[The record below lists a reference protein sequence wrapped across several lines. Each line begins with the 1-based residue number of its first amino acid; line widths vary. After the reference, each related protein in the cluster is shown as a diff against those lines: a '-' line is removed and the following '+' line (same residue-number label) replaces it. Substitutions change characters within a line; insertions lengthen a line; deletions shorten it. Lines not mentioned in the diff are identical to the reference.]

1 MGSESMAR
9 ILIVDDEYLTVE
21 MLSTFL
27 GLIGHEGVGAHSVR
41 QARDKLAFIEPDAIL
56 LDIMLPDTNGLEL
69 CRELRKD
76 PRMTEVPI
84 IMISAHAP
92 PMIAEAN
99 AAGATG
105 YLAKPINLEKLKN
118 ALVKAGIPT

>member
-1 MGSESMAR
+1 MAR

-27 GLIGHEGVGAHSVR
+27 GLIGHEGIGAHSVR
-41 QARDKLAFIEPDAIL
+41 QARDKLAFTEPDAML

-69 CRELRKD
+69 CRELRAEAH
-76 PRMTEVPI
+76 TASLPI

-92 PMIAEAN
+92 PMIKEAE

-118 ALVKAGIPT
+118 ALQRAGVNA

>member
-1 MGSESMAR
+1 MAR

-41 QARDKLAFIEPDAIL
+41 QARDKLAYLEPDAIL

-69 CRELRKD
+69 CRELRREPK
-76 PRMTEVPI
+76 MTDMPI

-92 PMIAEAN
+92 PMITEAT
-99 AAGATG
+99 AAGASG
-105 YLAKPINLEKLKN
+105 YLAKPINLEKLKS
-118 ALVKAGIPT
+118 ALLKAGVR

>member
-1 MGSESMAR
+1 MAR

-41 QARDKLAFIEPDAIL
+41 QARDRLAYVEPDAIL
-56 LDIMLPDTNGLEL
+56 LDIMLPDTNGLDL
-69 CRELRKD
+69 CRELRLD
-76 PRMTEVPI
+76 PKLLQLPI

-92 PMIAEAN
+92 PMLAEA
-99 AAGATG
+99 AEAGASG

-118 ALVKAGIPT
+118 ALAKAGVR